1 MVNRRELI
9 KWASV
14 ALGTGLSASL
24 QQALA
29 AGVDS
34 TGKHDFFTVEQAT
47 MVSVISELIIPTTD
61 TPGAIAAG
69 VPDFIEAM
77 VADWYTAG
85 EREIFMMG
93 LAQLDKHCLT
103 QYKTVFSHC
112 DAVQQSSA
120 LSWSETQSKHYRG
133 ADLLGSMGSD
143 APFFTKIKELTVLGY
158 YTSKIGAT
166 QELRYNPMP
175 MAYNGDVNFSD
186 LGRQWSY

>member
-120 LSWSETQSKHYRG
+120 LSWSAAWVATHRFSRKLKSLQCSVITPQKLVPPRNCVTTPCRWLTT
-133 ADLLGSMGSD
+133 AMLIFLTLAGSGL
-143 APFFTKIKELTVLGY
+143 TKE
-158 YTSKIGAT
+158 
-166 QELRYNPMP
+166 
-175 MAYNGDVNFSD
+175 
-186 LGRQWSY
+186 